1 MKLIYVASP
10 YAGDIDLNTAFAMEA
25 CQFVKNEGHA
35 FFAPHLLYP
44 QVLKENDPVDR
55 QLGLAM
61 GKEML
66 AKCDELWAFGDFISP
81 GMAGEIELAEQRGI
95 PVRYITVQAMEKTE
109 RPFAEMH
116 PFCSMRL

>member
-10 YAGDIDLNTAFAMEA
+10 YAGNIELNTAFAREA

-44 QVLKENDPVDR
+44 QVLHEDDPADR
-55 QLGLAM
+55 QLGLVM

-66 AKCDELWAFGDFISP
+66 AKCDELWVFGDFISP
-81 GMAGEIELAEQRGI
+81 GMAGEVELAGQCGI
-95 PVRYITVQAMEKTE
+95 PVRYITVQEMERTE
-109 RPFAEMH
+109 RPFAERH
-116 PFCSMRL
+116 LFCSMRL